1 MSLVIAPIF
10 VLATLL
16 APRAAQAQNVS
27 STAMAGAYS
36 VTLRVLPAESF
47 SGPKAAMV
55 RDSGAQ
61 PEQLDGPMHPNHHM
75 VAFIKK
81 NGTPVANAKVEIR
94 YRKLSPMMGAWKS
107 LDGAQRAF
115 ATLRRNELL
124 LTPFVKTAGI
134 YAARSAGPAHVAQAV
149 PWQSGVAH
157 VHRSGVHATVPADHA
172 QHGGSVED
180 AGTGSSLTGST
191 AGH

>member
-1 MSLVIAPIF
+1 MSLVMAPIF

-47 SGPKAAMV
+47 SGPKAAMA

-107 LDGAQRAF
+107 LPVVRMHVSGKGPE
-115 ATLRRNELL
+115 TTHYGNNLVLGPGKYE
-124 LTPFVKTAGI
+124 
-134 YAARSAGPAHVAQAV
+134 ARVTVNGKA
-149 PWQSGVAH
+149 SGWMH
-157 VHRSGVHATVPADHA
+157 FTIS
-172 QHGGSVED
+172 
-180 AGTGSSLTGST
+180 
-191 AGH
+191 